1 MMATVVPEFMQGGW
15 RIEAKGLT
23 QYETWLAS

>member
-1 MMATVVPEFMQGGW
+1 MMASVVLELMQGGW

-23 QYETWLAS
+23 QYET